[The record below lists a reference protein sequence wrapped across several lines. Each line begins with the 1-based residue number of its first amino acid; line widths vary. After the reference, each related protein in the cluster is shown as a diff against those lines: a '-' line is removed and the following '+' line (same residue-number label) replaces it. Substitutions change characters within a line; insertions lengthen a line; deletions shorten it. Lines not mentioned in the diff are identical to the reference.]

1 MKYGKIRIEDGFLVF
16 TRHMMINSL
25 PCKDIVWAYMR
36 KEGADEGGDRQLS
49 INYLVIVTR
58 RKKRYKFD
66 MSQREVQDCIR
77 LLRALNP
84 DMATGFPKGGRVLL
98 QSLPDTRDLGAI
110 VTEDGRHILPKR
122 LLRSG
127 ALYHIS
133 QADKELLM
141 EAYNLKAVI
150 DLRSGAEIRKK
161 PDLIMAGVEYY
172 HIPILEEVSGLC
184 DTGDIR
190 ELLQKIPADPWEYVR
205 NFYAQI
211 GTDLYAIKQFARFV
225 DVVYHHEKGALL
237 WHSDTGRGRV
247 GLATALLLALLGV
260 KKDII
265 YQDYLRTNRYLSSEL
280 KYMLRLSQTWPE
292 AGADTE
298 EKLTALYQVR
308 EDYLDT
314 AYKSVLEEYG
324 TMERFFRDALY
335 LKPKMIEELREK
347 YLI

>member
-25 PCKDIVWAYMR
+25 PCRDIVWAYMR
-36 KEGADEGGDRQLS
+36 KEGADEGDDRQLS

-98 QSLPDTRDLGAI
+98 QSLSDTRDLGAI

-150 DLRSGAEIRKK
+150 DLPVRRGNQKK
-161 PDLIMAGVEYY
+161 TGSYY
-172 HIPILEEVSGLC
+172 
-184 DTGDIR
+184 
-190 ELLQKIPADPWEYVR
+190 
-205 NFYAQI
+205 
-211 GTDLYAIKQFARFV
+211 
-225 DVVYHHEKGALL
+225 
-237 WHSDTGRGRV
+237 GRGGILSHSHSGGGFRLV
-247 GLATALLLALLGV
+247 
-260 KKDII
+260 
-265 YQDYLRTNRYLSSEL
+265 RYRR
-280 KYMLRLSQTWPE
+280 YP
-292 AGADTE
+292 
-298 EKLTALYQVR
+298 
-308 EDYLDT
+308 
-314 AYKSVLEEYG
+314 
-324 TMERFFRDALY
+324 
-335 LKPKMIEELREK
+335 
-347 YLI
+347 

>member
-1 MKYGKIRIEDGFLVF
+1 M
-16 TRHMMINSL
+16 
-25 PCKDIVWAYMR
+25 
-36 KEGADEGGDRQLS
+36 
-49 INYLVIVTR
+49 
-58 RKKRYKFD
+58 
-66 MSQREVQDCIR
+66 
-77 LLRALNP
+77 
-84 DMATGFPKGGRVLL
+84 LL
-98 QSLPDTRDLGAI
+98 QSLSDTRDLGAI

-237 WHSDTGRGRV
+237 WHSDTGRGRA

-265 YQDYLRTNRYLSSEL
+265 YQDYLRTNRYLSPEL

-314 AYKSVLEEYG
+314 VYKSVLEEYG